1 MRTRRTASRSALKW
15 RRSSGDLRTRG
26 SPSNEEPSAGPITAE
41 ASRASHYSSTD
52 PSFEGQRFDSTPL
65 IRRLAL
71 AGWPCDS
78 YLPTMSTHTVAE
90 AKNQLSKLIDRAL
103 KGEGIVITRRGQPV
117 VELKPV
123 RPVPRPIAEAD
134 IEWLRARRVG
144 RTMPETDAGT
154 LVSEM
159 RDEAER

>member
-1 MRTRRTASRSALKW
+1 MR
-15 RRSSGDLRTRG
+15 
-26 SPSNEEPSAGPITAE
+26 
-41 ASRASHYSSTD
+41 
-52 PSFEGQRFDSTPL
+52 
-65 IRRLAL
+65 
-71 AGWPCDS
+71 S

-144 RTMPETDAGT
+144 KTMPQTDVGT
-154 LVSEM
+154 RVSEM
-159 RDEAER
+159 RDEGER

>member
-1 MRTRRTASRSALKW
+1 
-15 RRSSGDLRTRG
+15 
-26 SPSNEEPSAGPITAE
+26 
-41 ASRASHYSSTD
+41 
-52 PSFEGQRFDSTPL
+52 
-65 IRRLAL
+65 
-71 AGWPCDS
+71 
-78 YLPTMSTHTVAE
+78 MSTHTVAE

-117 VELKPV
+117 VKLKPV

-144 RTMPETDAGT
+144 RTMPKADAGT

-159 RDEAER
+159 RDEGER